1 MTKIV
6 VIDEDVLIRST
17 LRRLLT
23 LEGYEVVAAESG
35 CRGLTVVREEL
46 PSLVLSD
53 LAMPDLDGMS
63 ILRALRADAATR
75 DIPFVFVTGS
85 AGPEDIETGLRL
97 GADEYVTK
105 PFAADRLL
113 EVVRRLTGD
122 GHHDRPD

>member
-23 LEGYEVVAAESG
+23 LEGYEVVEVESG
-35 CRGLTVVREEL
+35 CRAPSVVREER
-46 PSLVLSD
+46 PNLVLSD
-53 LAMPDLDGMS
+53 LAIPDLDGMS

-75 DIPFVFVTGS
+75 DTPFVFVTGS
-85 AGPEDIETGLRL
+85 ASPEDIETGLRL
-97 GADEYVTK
+97 GADDYVTK

-122 GHHDRPD
+122 GRGDHPA

>member
-23 LEGYEVVAAESG
+23 LEGYDVVEVESG
-35 CRGLTVVREEL
+35 CRALAVVRKER
-46 PSLVLSD
+46 PNLVLSD
-53 LAMPDLDGMS
+53 LAIPDLDGMS

-75 DIPFVFVTGS
+75 DTPFVFVTGS
-85 AGPEDIETGLRL
+85 ASPEDIETGLQL
-97 GADEYVTK
+97 GADDYVTK

-122 GHHDRPD
+122 GCGVHRA